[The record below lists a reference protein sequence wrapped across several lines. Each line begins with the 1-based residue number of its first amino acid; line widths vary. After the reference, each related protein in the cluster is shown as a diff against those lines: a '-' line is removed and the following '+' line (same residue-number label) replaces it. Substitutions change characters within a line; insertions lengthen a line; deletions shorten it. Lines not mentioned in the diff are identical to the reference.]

1 MDNPDVLDNPDILDK
16 SDISDKSD
24 NPDISDKI
32 KAAALPFRVSRP
44 AGECFY
50 SVGFFTLYRSTAFRA
65 KIQRPSSVCNNAAHA
80 HVFPS
85 RFCDE
90 AYLVGGI

>member
-44 AGECFY
+44 AGEND
-50 SVGFFTLYRSTAFRA
+50 SILLSFFAL
-65 KIQRPSSVCNNAAHA
+65 AACRTPGKNSA
-80 HVFPS
+80 AQLGV
-85 RFCDE
+85 
-90 AYLVGGI
+90 